1 MPYLLPFTLSYSVI
15 LAVAY
20 ECAMSA
26 RASTRS
32 TFSKFLHISHFVC
45 KFSSRQFQSLSLS
58 LSPAILFTALSTSF
72 SGFYLFCIFITLIF
86 IAQSCGRVR
95 GRLLERLRLL
105 RSTSK
110 VSTEWEWEKR
120 EGEKEKRKGC
130 SALRSVLRSGN
141 NCQMPD
147 NVYQVL
153 RSLYPVI
160 TLMLCKEE
168 SKVKKEKTKKDIFG
182 VNLKNSLYTCLNA
195 S

>member
-1 MPYLLPFTLSYSVI
+1 MRERV
-15 LAVAY
+15 LAAH
-20 ECAMSA
+20 SA
-26 RASTRS
+26 N
-32 TFSKFLHISHFVC
+32 FCIFHISYANLAHDNIN
-45 KFSSRQFQSLSLS
+45 LSLS
-58 LSPAILFTALSTSF
+58 LSPAIFLTALSTSF

-130 SALRSVLRSGN
+130 GALRSVLRSGN

-153 RSLYPVI
+153 SSLYPVI

-168 SKVKKEKTKKDIFG
+168 SKVKKEKAKKDIFG
-182 VNLKNSLYTCLNA
+182 VKLKNS
-195 S
+195 

>member
-15 LAVAY
+15 LAIAY

-32 TFSKFLHISHFVC
+32 TFSKFLHISHFVR
-45 KFSSRQFQSLSLS
+45 KFSARQFQSLLS
-58 LSPAILFTALSTSF
+58 LSPAIFLTALSKSF

-86 IAQSCGRVR
+86 IAQSCGRLR

-120 EGEKEKRKGC
+120 EGEREKREGC
-130 SALRSVLRSGN
+130 VALRSVLRSGN

-153 RSLYPVI
+153 SSLYPVI
-160 TLMLCKEE
+160 TLMLCK
-168 SKVKKEKTKKDIFG
+168 
-182 VNLKNSLYTCLNA
+182 
-195 S
+195 

>member
-1 MPYLLPFTLSYSVI
+1 MPYLSPFTLSYSVI
-15 LAVAY
+15 LAIAY
-20 ECAMSA
+20 ECTMSA

-45 KFSSRQFQSLSLS
+45 KFSSRQYQSLSFS
-58 LSPAILFTALSTSF
+58 LSSYLSHCSFNVIFWFLFILY
-72 SGFYLFCIFITLIF
+72 FYYTYFYCSVMW
-86 IAQSCGRVR
+86 AGA

-130 SALRSVLRSGN
+130 GALRSVLRSGN

-147 NVYQVL
+147 K
-153 RSLYPVI
+153 
-160 TLMLCKEE
+160 C
-168 SKVKKEKTKKDIFG
+168 TKYLG
-182 VNLKNSLYTCLNA
+182 LYTL
-195 S
+195 